1 MLWTLDM
8 TSIGK
13 SGFSTL
19 CLALW
24 FIFGELRDSDETPRN
39 LNIVYANLGGGERW
53 RLRQW
58 DGI

>member
-1 MLWTLDM
+1 M

-39 LNIVYANLGGGERW
+39 LNIVYANLGGVERW